1 MTLYDEFIQ
10 TIKSTQNQKVIIE
23 NILNGQQYAVLQIKQ
38 DKNSLS
44 YSPNVLKIT
53 CTFKIT
59 SIPDFTK
66 NYIFF
71 PLLNPSSS
79 STLNDYIQH
88 YTELSLLDI
97 TYANNNSIYI
107 DISNTLNNFKNNTKI
122 FDTHKKISPENI
134 KQEILDFINNY
145 YTICN
150 YLKEISNPDHK
161 NKQAFIINF
170 DSSFFKDSILYT
182 QEVIQ
187 ENFTDFD
194 FLFFAENEENFCK
207 DSGLIF
213 SNENSKENI
222 IDIPK
227 TIEKIELYNSMKNF

>member
-1 MTLYDEFIQ
+1 MTLYDQFIE
-10 TIKSTQNQKVIIE
+10 TIKATQNQNAIIE
-23 NILNGQQYAVLQIKQ
+23 NILNGQQYAILELSQE
-38 DKNSLS
+38 KNVLS

-53 CTFKIT
+53 CTVKT
-59 SIPDFTK
+59 TNIPNFTK
-66 NYIFF
+66 NDIFF
-71 PLLNPSSS
+71 PLLNS
-79 STLNDYIQH
+79 STLNDYIKH

-97 TYANNNSIYI
+97 TYRYNSYSIYI
-107 DISNTLNNFKNNTKI
+107 NISKSLNNFKNNTKK

-134 KQEILDFINNY
+134 KQEKLDFLNNY

-170 DSSFFKDSILYT
+170 DSAFFKNPILYT

-187 ENFTDFD
+187 ENFQDFD
-194 FLFFAENEENFCK
+194 FLFFAENEESIYN

-213 SNENSKENI
+213 SNKNSKKNI